1 MARWRD
7 GRREGDFVEMAMTRS
22 IPVVVGLIL
31 GFLCALLV
39 RRGGTPSFGADAAA
53 PGKVD
58 ELAALKAD
66 VARLKAVVPDQ
77 SHAMMD
83 VAYHYSNLWAA
94 GQSENWPLAQ
104 FYCDEFRS
112 HLRWAVRII
121 PVRKDREGREV
132 DLVGI
137 LGALEQSSLKDLDQ
151 AVKAKD
157 KTKFTAAYKAQLE
170 NCMACHR
177 AASKEYIRLHV
188 PDRADAGMV
197 EFAPAN

>member
-1 MARWRD
+1 MKKC
-7 GRREGDFVEMAMTRS
+7 V
-22 IPVVVGLIL
+22 PVIAGLLI
-31 GFLCALLV
+31 GFLCALV
-39 RRGGTPSFGADAAA
+39 MRHAESASFGADPAA
-53 PGKVD
+53 PAKVD

-83 VAYHYSNLWAA
+83 VAYHYSNLWSA
-94 GQSENWPLAQ
+94 GQSQNWPLAQ

-121 PVRKDREGREV
+121 PMRKDREGREV

-157 KTKFTAAYKAQLE
+157 KGKFTVAYRAQLE

-177 AASKEYIRLHV
+177 AASKEYIRLRV
-188 PDRADAGMV
+188 PERADAGMV

>member
-1 MARWRD
+1 MKKFLPMVA
-7 GRREGDFVEMAMTRS
+7 GVMIGFV
-22 IPVVVGLIL
+22 
-31 GFLCALLV
+31 CALLV
-39 RRGGTPSFGADAAA
+39 RHSGSVAFAADVAA

-94 GQSENWPLAQ
+94 GQNENWPLAQ

-121 PVRKDREGREV
+121 PLRKDRDGRDV

-151 AVKAKD
+151 SVKAKD
-157 KTKFTAAYKAQLE
+157 KGKFTVAYRAQLE

-177 AASKEYIRLHV
+177 AASKEYIRLRV
-188 PDRADAGMV
+188 PERADAGMV